1 MRPRKLS
8 KFTNYYFCII
18 WFVCDMYLLFYHSQ
32 SISVSI
38 SENSSRCD
46 PESKFILKIK
56 KSNLSK
62 TFNSNRNQSA
72 TSESEIDLQ
81 WKTVKICHV
90 ALYCKSL
97 FKTNNCFSYQ
107 QLQFCFCEKKT
118 LQLKWHSLIYDDVSE
133 KDSLLH
139 NSPPNFIGFFGKI
152 FTTYFVI

>member
-8 KFTNYYFCII
+8 KFTNYYFCNI
-18 WFVCDMYLLFYHSQ
+18 WFVCDMYFIFYHSQ
-32 SISVSI
+32 FISISI

-62 TFNSNRNQSA
+62 TFNSKKKPVCIDEP

-107 QLQFCFCEKKT
+107 QLQLCFCGKKLCNLSDT
-118 LQLKWHSLIYDDVSE
+118 A
-133 KDSLLH
+133 
-139 NSPPNFIGFFGKI
+139 
-152 FTTYFVI
+152 